1 MEDFNAM
8 SLAHEEVKW
17 AIDLGLEPKSW
28 IFGLE
33 AYLWLLRKNSVLCDS
48 PKMEF
53 RFLGLPGIVNHNV
66 NPWTVK
72 LITEE

>member
-8 SLAHEEVKW
+8 SLAREEVKW

-33 AYLWLLRKNSVLCDS
+33 AYLWLLQQNCVLWNSPES
-48 PKMEF
+48 GF
-53 RFLGLPGIVNHNV
+53 RILGLAGIIDHNL

>member
-1 MEDFNAM
+1 M
-8 SLAHEEVKW
+8 SLAREEVKW
-17 AIDLGLEPKSW
+17 AIDIGLEPSSW

-33 AYLWLLRKNSVLCDS
+33 AYLWLLRDMSILSSS
-48 PKMEF
+48 PNLEF
-53 RFLGLPGIVNHNV
+53 KFLGLPGKVDHGI

>member
-8 SLAHEEVKW
+8 KLAREEIEW

-33 AYLWLLRKNSVLCDS
+33 TYLWLLRDNSVLCDS

-53 RFLGLPGIVNHNV
+53 RFLGRPGIVDHNV

-72 LITEE
+72 LITEG

>member
-8 SLAHEEVKW
+8 SLAREEVKW
-17 AIDLGLEPKSW
+17 AINLGLEPSSW

-33 AYLWLLRKNSVLCDS
+33 AYLWLLRDNSVLCNS
-48 PKMEF
+48 PELEF
-53 RFLGLPGIVNHNV
+53 RFLGIPGAVDHSV